1 MFTKAQI
8 RALLIPL
15 VIEQVLTGLMGVAD
29 TLMVS
34 NVGEAAISGVSL
46 VDSIN
51 TLVVYF
57 FSALGAGGTIVCAQ
71 YIGHEEMNKANRA
84 SRQVLIAALILALF
98 LTVTLASLR
107 TPILRLIFGS
117 VEADVLAAAEIYFL
131 VTALSYP
138 FLGLYSV
145 SAALHRATGNS
156 RRPMIVAAVA
166 DGVNIIGNAVL
177 IFACGL
183 GVLGAALSTLF
194 SRILSACVML
204 YFQSRPGQVITLGRL
219 RDFRPDG
226 AMMKRIIR
234 IGLPTAVENSM
245 FQFGKLAVQSTV
257 ASLGTTAIAAQ
268 AIVSTL
274 ENFGSMPAMAI
285 GTGLLTVAG
294 QCLGR
299 GQTEEAKHYMVR
311 FTEIS
316 SGIVLATSILLS
328 VSVPVVVRFTAL
340 TAAGASLAC
349 QLIWF
354 SSVMKVFTWPCA
366 FTLPN
371 GLRASGDVSYTMWVS
386 GISMWVF
393 RVALSW
399 FLCRAT
405 PIGLWGVWIGWC
417 TDWLFREICFISRY
431 RSGKWLGKKVLD

>member
-1 MFTKAQI
+1 M
-8 RALLIPL
+8 
-15 VIEQVLTGLMGVAD
+15 
-29 TLMVS
+29 
-34 NVGEAAISGVSL
+34 
-46 VDSIN
+46 
-51 TLVVYF
+51 
-57 FSALGAGGTIVCAQ
+57 
-71 YIGHEEMNKANRA
+71 
-84 SRQVLIAALILALF
+84 
-98 LTVTLASLR
+98 
-107 TPILRLIFGS
+107 
-117 VEADVLAAAEIYFL
+117 
-131 VTALSYP
+131 
-138 FLGLYSV
+138 
-145 SAALHRATGNS
+145 SAAWG
-156 RRPMIVAAVA
+156 
-166 DGVNIIGNAVL
+166 
-177 IFACGL
+177 CW
-183 GVLGAALSTLF
+183 GAALSTLL
-194 SRILSACVML
+194 SRILCAAVML

-219 RDFRPDG
+219 RDFRLDG

-285 GTGLLTVAG
+285 GTGLLTVVG

-299 GQTEEAKHYMVR
+299 GQPEEAKRYSVY
-311 FTEIS
+311 FTKLS
-316 SGIVLATSILLS
+316 TLIVLGTSVLLS
-328 VSVPVVVRFTAL
+328 VTVPGIVRFTAL
-340 TAAGASLAC
+340 SAAGATLAC

-354 SSVMKVFTWPCA
+354 SSVMKIFTWPCA

-371 GLRASGDVSYTMWVS
+371 SLRAAGDVSYTMWVS

-405 PIGLWGVWIGWC
+405 PIGLWGVWVGWC
-417 TDWLFREICFISRY
+417 ADWLFREICFIARY

>member
-1 MFTKAQI
+1 M
-8 RALLIPL
+8 
-15 VIEQVLTGLMGVAD
+15 
-29 TLMVS
+29 
-34 NVGEAAISGVSL
+34 
-46 VDSIN
+46 
-51 TLVVYF
+51 
-57 FSALGAGGTIVCAQ
+57 
-71 YIGHEEMNKANRA
+71 
-84 SRQVLIAALILALF
+84 
-98 LTVTLASLR
+98 TLAGLR

-117 VEADVLAAAEIYFL
+117 VEADVLAAADVYFL

-156 RRPMIVAAVA
+156 KRPMIVAAVA
-166 DGVNIIGNAVL
+166 DGINIIGNAIL
-177 IFACGL
+177 IFVCGL

-194 SRILSACVML
+194 SRILCAVVML

-219 RDFRPDG
+219 RDFRLDG
-226 AMMKRIIR
+226 AMMKRIFR
-234 IGLPTAVENSM
+234 IGLPTAVENGM
-245 FQFGKLAVQSTV
+245 FQFGKLVVQSTV

-294 QCLGR
+294 QCLGQ
-299 GQTEEAKHYMVR
+299 GKTEEAKHYIVY
-311 FTEIS
+311 FTKIS
-316 SGIVLATSILLS
+316 TGIVLATSVLLS
-328 VSVPVVVRFTAL
+328 ASVPIVVRFTAL
-340 TAAGASLAC
+340 SAAGASLAC

-354 SSVMKVFTWPCA
+354 SSALKVFIWPCA

-399 FLCRAT
+399 ILCRAT
-405 PIGLWGVWIGWC
+405 SIGLWGVWIGWC
-417 TDWLFREICFISRY
+417 VDWLFRQICFVARY
-431 RSGKWLGKKVLD
+431 RSGKWLGKKVLE